1 MRGSRVSDWSSADQH
16 QSAVWLPGMSD
27 FSYKIFVH
35 CKRIIRGEDVL
46 SGRTSTAL
54 SAGAIR
60 ALVQQYQPFKP
71 IGEEPAPLTWWR
83 SRLKE
88 DPFECWG
95 QYRERSDFSL
105 DVMSPYAK
113 EVERWLLPPSFD
125 NEIDPQRNAAPR
137 PEPSPEA
144 QLSAQAQSEP
154 KALSRPEHEAE
165 PQSKSAESGH
175 TEISSSDQADTDAP
189 GIPESDS
196 AEKVDRQLGGRL
208 GADEKKATP
217 DALVL
222 AKT

>member
-1 MRGSRVSDWSSADQH
+1 MIFPLTERLDKALQQLGWFEMRGSRVSDWSSADQH
-16 QSAVWLPGMSD
+16 QSAVWLPAMSD

-46 SGRTSTAL
+46 SGRTSAAL

-71 IGEEPAPLTWWR
+71 IAKEAAPVTWWR

-113 EVERWLLPPSFD
+113 VSLKRAGLISLCRDGFLCHP
-125 NEIDPQRNAAPR
+125 A
-137 PEPSPEA
+137 
-144 QLSAQAQSEP
+144 
-154 KALSRPEHEAE
+154 
-165 PQSKSAESGH
+165 H
-175 TEISSSDQADTDAP
+175 TLHS
-189 GIPESDS
+189 
-196 AEKVDRQLGGRL
+196 VY
-208 GADEKKATP
+208 
-217 DALVL
+217 
-222 AKT
+222 